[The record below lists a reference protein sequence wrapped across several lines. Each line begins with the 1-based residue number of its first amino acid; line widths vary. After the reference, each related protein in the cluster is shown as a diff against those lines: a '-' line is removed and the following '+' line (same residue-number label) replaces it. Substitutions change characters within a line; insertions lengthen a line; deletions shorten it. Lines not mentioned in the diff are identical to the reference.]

1 MTFKMN
7 VLASDEAQYL
17 DAYKLK
23 TERTCLSK
31 DGKSSVLWKIGT
43 KYYVEINTYF
53 DENFWQGEDNA
64 FDRSE
69 YIIEVKEL
77 TDEEVEEYFE
87 AYKSYEPALYEQ
99 YGRNMCPSY

>member
-1 MTFKMN
+1 MN
-7 VLASDEAQYL
+7 ILASDEAQYL

-31 DGKSSVLWKIGT
+31 DGKSSILWKIGT

-53 DENFWQGEDNA
+53 DENFWHGEDNA

-77 TDEEVEEYFE
+77 TDEEVDEYFE

-99 YGRNMCPSY
+99 YGLKTILT

>member
-7 VLASDEAQYL
+7 ILASDEAQYL
-17 DAYKLK
+17 DADSVK
-23 TERTCLSK
+23 TERICLNK
-31 DGKSSVLWKIGT
+31 NGQYTVLWKIGT

-64 FDRSE
+64 FERSE
-69 YIIEVKEL
+69 YIIEVKKL

-87 AYKSYEPALYEQ
+87 AYKS
-99 YGRNMCPSY
+99 

>member
-1 MTFKMN
+1 MTFKTN
-7 VLASDEAQYL
+7 ISASDEAKYL
-17 DAYKLK
+17 NADSVK

-31 DGKSSVLWKIGT
+31 DGKSMVLWKIGP
-43 KYYVEINTYF
+43 KYYIEINTYY

-87 AYKSYEPALYEQ
+87 AYKSYEPALYE
-99 YGRNMCPSY
+99 

>member
-7 VLASDEAQYL
+7 ILASDETQYL
-17 DAYKLK
+17 DAYSVK

-31 DGKSSVLWKIGT
+31 DGKYTVLWKIGT
-43 KYYVEINTYF
+43 KYYVEIKTYY

-64 FDRSE
+64 FERSE

-77 TDEEVEEYFE
+77 TDEEAKEYFE
-87 AYKSYEPALYEQ
+87 AYKSYEPALYE
-99 YGRNMCPSY
+99 